1 MTITRSISAGLALTL
16 ALAAG
21 AAPASARPFDLN
33 AHGSFV
39 PAGSTSMQTPN
50 QPIGT
55 PPILSAPPP
64 SQRTALPEAHQ
75 RELLAYLA
83 YHQPRNAKYS
93 NAEMNAY
100 VPGTSTGIPST
111 VVHVASTDGRFDWGD
126 AGIGAAGTLVLVLVG
141 GGGAFAI
148 SQQRQTRRSKR
159 SPAITG

>member
-1 MTITRSISAGLALTL
+1 MTTTRSISASVALAL

-39 PAGSTSMQTPN
+39 PAGSASMQAPS
-50 QPIGT
+50 QPIGM
-55 PPILSAPPP
+55 PPILPAPPP
-64 SQRTALPEAHQ
+64 SQRAAPRQAHQ

-83 YHQPRNAKYS
+83 YHQPNNAKYS

-100 VPGTSTGIPST
+100 VHATSTGIPST

-126 AGIGAAGTLVLVLVG
+126 AGVGAAGGLALSMLGIGGTLAVS
-141 GGGAFAI
+141 
-148 SQQRQTRRSKR
+148 SQRRKRQPTRPSA
-159 SPAITG
+159 PTV